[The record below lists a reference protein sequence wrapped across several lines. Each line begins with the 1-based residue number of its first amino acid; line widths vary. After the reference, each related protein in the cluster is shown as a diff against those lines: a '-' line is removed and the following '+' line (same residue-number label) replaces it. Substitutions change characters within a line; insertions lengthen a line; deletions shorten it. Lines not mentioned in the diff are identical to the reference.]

1 LTPPP
6 SFTRCDA
13 TISFNWTGTSPA
25 PGTIGQYNFS
35 TRWSRVFYQ
44 NYGTYRVTATSD
56 DGVRIWI
63 DGVLIIDGWSIH
75 PATTYV
81 RDVILYSGNH
91 TWTVEYFQ
99 AEGESVIQVTSQQIR

>member
-1 LTPPP
+1 M
-6 SFTRCDA
+6 TRCDA
-13 TISFNWTGTSPA
+13 AINFNWTGTSPA

-35 TRWSRVFYQ
+35 ARWSRVFYQ

-63 DGVLIIDGWSIH
+63 DGVPIIDCWGIF
-75 PATTYV
+75 PATTFT

-99 AEGESVIQVTSQQIR
+99 AEGASVIQVTSQQIR

>member
-1 LTPPP
+1 MN
-6 SFTRCDA
+6 RCDGNL
-13 TISFNWTGTSPA
+13 SFNWTGTSPA
-25 PGTIGQYNFS
+25 PGLINQYNFS
-35 TRWSRVFYQ
+35 ARWSRVFHQ

-63 DGVLIIDGWSIH
+63 DGVLVIDGWGIH

-81 RDVILYSGNH
+81 RDVILYTGNH

-99 AEGESVIQVTSQQIR
+99 AEGEALLQVHSQKIW

>member
-1 LTPPP
+1 M
-6 SFTRCDA
+6 TRCDA
-13 TISFNWTGTSPA
+13 AINFNWTGTSPA
-25 PGTIGQYNFS
+25 PGTINQTYFS
-35 TRWSRVFYQ
+35 ARWSRVFYQ

-63 DGVLIIDGWSIH
+63 DGVLIIDCWGIF
-75 PATTYV
+75 PATTFT

-99 AEGESVIQVTSQQIR
+99 AEGASVIQVTSQQIR

>member
-1 LTPPP
+1 M
-6 SFTRCDA
+6 TRCDA
-13 TISFNWTGTSPA
+13 AINFNWTGTSPA
-25 PGTIGQYNFS
+25 PGTIGPYNFS
-35 TRWSRVFYQ
+35 ARWSRVFYQ

-63 DGVLIIDGWSIH
+63 DGVPIIGDYYSWSIH
-75 PATTYV
+75 PVTTFT